1 MLCTTCSPHE
11 HRFRGRITLIHST
24 SVLAIHLFR
33 YASLVALALLLAS
46 VAACDPCAGVSLC
59 SGQRSIRYQ
68 GDVTLR
74 FLGVPAEGIQVEFV
88 RTGGVRLDRDTI
100 RTETDALG
108 SFSLEAEA
116 NGAGEVIGELILYP
130 PGNTVSG
137 PISPLRIPMSLSTGR
152 SASDVRYLGP
162 LSVPHL
168 YFGAYGELFYRG
180 GPLYVTEGVFARD
193 VEVEFRRTAGIRV
206 EPDTF
211 VVRSNGAAQFPLEP
225 RPLEVGEVV
234 FDLLI
239 RPPAPYQSFAVSNVR
254 MSARFAEPS
263 NRVLVAR
270 AGVGPHLPYVGTLYY
285 ADTQQP
291 AVGTEVEFRRT
302 GGIALAQDTF
312 RTTVNSAA
320 TFSLGPVPLEAGTVT
335 ADLVIRPPAPY
346 RSFTIAGVSLRTTE
360 ENVQNV
366 PAGRW
371 EVPSN

>member
-1 MLCTTCSPHE
+1 M
-11 HRFRGRITLIHST
+11 TLIHSKN
-24 SVLAIHLFR
+24 VLVFSPFR
-33 YASLVALALLLAS
+33 FAPPLALAFLLLS

-68 GDVTLR
+68 GEVTLR
-74 FLGVPAEGIQVEFV
+74 FLGGAAEGIQVEFV
-88 RTGGVRLDRDTI
+88 RTGGVGLDRDTI
-100 RTETDALG
+100 RTETNALG

-116 NGAGEVIGELILYP
+116 DGAGEVVGELILYP
-130 PGNTVSG
+130 PGSTGSG
-137 PISPLRIPMSLSTGR
+137 PISLVRIPMSLATGR

-162 LSVPHL
+162 FSVPHL

-180 GPLYVTEGVFARD
+180 GPLYATEGVFARN
-193 VEVEFRRTAGIRV
+193 VEVEFRRTGGIRV

-225 RPLEVGEVV
+225 QPLEVGEVV

-239 RPPAPYQSFAVSNVR
+239 RPPAPYQSFSVSNVR

-270 AGVGPHLPYVGTLYY
+270 AGVGPHLPYFGALFY

-302 GGIALAQDTF
+302 GGINLAQDTYV
-312 RTTVNSAA
+312 TTVDSFAR
-320 TFSLGPVPLEAGTVT
+320 FSLGPVPLEAGAVT
-335 ADLVIRPPAPY
+335 ADLVVRPPAPY
-346 RSFTIAGVSLRTTE
+346 RSFTITGVSLSTTD

-371 EVPSN
+371 EIPRN